1 MKCSRW
7 RIMLKGSRKLAFFV
21 FCLFV
26 LVLPHGARA
35 AAPEAEIKDF
45 IKQIY
50 ADSEIQVVFSQ
61 LPPALKDNVTL
72 KNISFA
78 KVPDPTGDGIC
89 LVGIIGKSG
98 AESSVYVPFKV
109 LVKRTL
115 YMAKRDIGKGE
126 AIHLID
132 LAVKET
138 YLNGSGGAYPEK
150 IEALLNKT
158 AKKEI
163 HAGEVITK
171 QLLEDQM
178 AVQKGE
184 AVTMTVENERLVVQA
199 KGTALDKGRV
209 GDLVRVRSVS
219 GKEVIGKVAGNDAV
233 IVEF

>member
-1 MKCSRW
+1 MA
-7 RIMLKGSRKLAFFV
+7 M
-21 FCLFV
+21 
-26 LVLPHGARA
+26 LPHGAWA
-35 AAPEAEIKDF
+35 ASAEAEIKDF

-50 ADSEIQVVFSQ
+50 ADSEIQVVFAQ
-61 LPPALKDNVTL
+61 LPAGLKDAPRL

-78 KVPDPTGDGIC
+78 KVPDPSGDGIC
-89 LVGIIGKSG
+89 LVGIEGKNG

-109 LVKRTL
+109 LVNRRL
-115 YMAKRDIGKGE
+115 YMVKRDIAKGE

-150 IEALLNKT
+150 IEDVLSKT

-163 HAGEVITK
+163 HAGEIITN
-171 QLLEDQM
+171 QLLEDRV

-184 AVTMTVENERLVVQA
+184 TVNVIVENTRLLVQA
-199 KGTALDKGRV
+199 KGVALEKGKM
-209 GDLVRVRSVS
+209 GDLVRVKSPS
-219 GKEVIGKVAGNDAV
+219 GKEVIGRVSGNDSV

>member
-1 MKCSRW
+1 M
-7 RIMLKGSRKLAFFV
+7 M
-21 FCLFV
+21 
-26 LVLPHGARA
+26 LPHEALA

-50 ADSEIQVVFSQ
+50 ADSEIQIVFAQ
-61 LPPALKDNVTL
+61 LPPVLKNSVSL
-72 KNISFA
+72 RNISFA
-78 KVPDPTGDGIC
+78 KVPDPTGDGVC
-89 LVGIIGKSG
+89 LVGIEGKNG

-115 YMAKRDIGKGE
+115 YMAKRDIAKGE

-150 IEALLNKT
+150 VEAVLSKT

-171 QLLEDQM
+171 QHLEDEV
-178 AVQKGE
+178 AVRKGE
-184 AVTMTVENERLVVQA
+184 TVSMTVENESLLVQA
-199 KGTALDKGRV
+199 KGVALEKGRI
-209 GDLVRVRSVS
+209 GDLVRVKSSS
-219 GKEVIGKVAGNDAV
+219 GKEVIGKVNGNDSV

>member
-1 MKCSRW
+1 
-7 RIMLKGSRKLAFFV
+7 MLEGRHKLLFLA
-21 FCLFV
+21 FCLFTMM
-26 LVLPHGARA
+26 LPHEALA

-50 ADSEIQVVFSQ
+50 ADSEIQIVFAQ
-61 LPPALKDNVTL
+61 LPPVLKNSVSL
-72 KNISFA
+72 RNISFA
-78 KVPDPTGDGIC
+78 KVPDPTGDGVC
-89 LVGIIGKSG
+89 LVGIEGKNG

-115 YMAKRDIGKGE
+115 YMAKRDIAKGE

-150 IEALLNKT
+150 VEAVLSKT

-171 QLLEDQM
+171 QHLEDEV
-178 AVQKGE
+178 AVRKGE
-184 AVTMTVENERLVVQA
+184 TVSMTVENESLLVQA
-199 KGTALDKGRV
+199 KGVALEKGRI
-209 GDLVRVRSVS
+209 GDLVRVKSSS
-219 GKEVIGKVAGNDAV
+219 GKEVIGKVNGNDSV

>member
-1 MKCSRW
+1 
-7 RIMLKGSRKLAFFV
+7 MLEGRLKLLLPAVIF
-21 FCLFV
+21 LIT
-26 LVLPHGARA
+26 LVPHGAWA
-35 AAPEAEIKDF
+35 ATAEAEIKNF

-50 ADSEIQVVFSQ
+50 ADNEIQVIFSQ
-61 LPPALKDNVTL
+61 LPPCLKEKTRL

-78 KVPDPTGDGIC
+78 RVPDPSGDGIC
-89 LVGIIGKSG
+89 LVGIEGKG
-98 AESSVYVPFKV
+98 GMDSSVYVPFKV

-115 YMAKRDIGKGE
+115 YMAKRDILKGE

-150 IEALLNKT
+150 AEDMLGKT

-163 HAGEVITK
+163 HAGEIVTK

-178 AVQKGE
+178 TVQKGE
-184 AVTMTVENERLVVQA
+184 TVNMIVENKRLLVRA
-199 KGTALDKGRV
+199 KGVAIEKGRM
-209 GDLVRVRSVS
+209 GDLVRIKCAS
-219 GKEVIGKVAGNDAV
+219 GKEVVGRVNGNDSV

>member
-1 MKCSRW
+1 MSEGRY
-7 RIMLKGSRKLAFFV
+7 KLLFPA
-21 FCLFV
+21 FV
-26 LVLPHGARA
+26 LLIAALPHGAWA
-35 AAPEAEIKDF
+35 ASAQGEIKDF

-50 ADSEIQVVFSQ
+50 ADSEVQVVFSQ
-61 LPPALKDNVTL
+61 LPLGLKDKVAL

-78 KVPDPTGDGIC
+78 KVPDPTGDGVC
-89 LVGIIGKSG
+89 LVGIEGKNG

-115 YMAKRDIGKGE
+115 YMLKRDIAKGE

-150 IEALLNKT
+150 IEDVLTKT

-163 HAGEVITK
+163 HAGEIITK

-184 AVTMTVENERLVVQA
+184 TVNMTVENKRLLVQA
-199 KGTALDKGRV
+199 KGVALEKGRM
-209 GDLVRVRSVS
+209 GDLVRVKSAS
-219 GKEVIGKVAGNDAV
+219 GKEVIGKVNGNDSV